1 MNEIYL
7 KSKRAIRFLFYKHL
21 SINEQLVI
29 SNTLKNNQLIKQY
42 WLLNKADRHHSI
54 EVMNRTLRFSDD
66 LELLQLSLL
75 HDIGK
80 NTGHYSWLLRILSDL
95 KIVSSYKSK
104 KYLDHELIGLEVLSQ
119 IGDIDSLVAQYQKNL
134 LQVLVNIFYLEEIC
148 HGGCWEFQWLQQ
160 HFQQTHPIW

>member
-104 KYLDHELIGLEVLSQ
+104 KYLDHELIGLEVLSK
-119 IGDIDSLVAQYQKNL
+119 IGDIDSLVDQYQKNL
-134 LQVLVNIFYLEEIC
+134 LQNLSIYLF
-148 HGGCWEFQWLQQ
+148 HRLQYINLKL
-160 HFQQTHPIW
+160 FGHP

>member
-1 MNEIYL
+1 
-7 KSKRAIRFLFYKHL
+7 
-21 SINEQLVI
+21 LVI

-80 NTGHYSWLLRILSDL
+80 NTGHYSWFLRILSDL

-134 LQVLVNIFYLEEIC
+134 LQNKHQILDKTDY
-148 HGGCWEFQWLQQ
+148 
-160 HFQQTHPIW
+160 

>member
-21 SINEQLVI
+21 SIDEQLVI

-104 KYLDHELIGLEVLSQ
+104 NYLDHELIGL
-119 IGDIDSLVAQYQKNL
+119 
-134 LQVLVNIFYLEEIC
+134 
-148 HGGCWEFQWLQQ
+148 
-160 HFQQTHPIW
+160 

>member
-1 MNEIYL
+1 MNKIYL

-21 SINEQLVI
+21 SIDEQLVI

-80 NTGHYSWLLRILSDL
+80 NAGHYSWLLRILSDL

-104 KYLDHELIGLEVLSQ
+104 KYLDHEIIGLEVLSQ
-119 IGDIDSLVAQYQKNL
+119 IGDIDSLVDQYKKNL
-134 LQVLVNIFYLEEIC
+134 LQNKHQILDKTDY
-148 HGGCWEFQWLQQ
+148 
-160 HFQQTHPIW
+160 

>member
-21 SINEQLVI
+21 SIDEQLVI

-119 IGDIDSLVAQYQKNL
+119 IGDIDSLVDQYKKNL
-134 LQVLVNIFYLEEIC
+134 LQNKHQILDKTDTNGKYTSNRKSKKSSC
-148 HGGCWEFQWLQQ
+148 
-160 HFQQTHPIW
+160 